1 MTSQDNVE
9 IIVSKMLNTLH
20 ASTDNYFRNEL
31 VLKITEL
38 AERFS
43 TTHKW
48 YLETMQ
54 ILFEL
59 GSEYL
64 SEQILNN
71 FLKLVVENYT
81 SNASFGEEII
91 EKMLELLDKVVP
103 TDFVI
108 KITTWIIGEIGSSYY
123 AEDP

>member
-1 MTSQDNVE
+1 MKYLGIQALSMLYKSNQQLLEEYQLTIVECLESKDETLKKETLDLLFRMTSQDNVE
-9 IIVSKMLNTLH
+9 IIVSKMLSTLH
-20 ASTDNYFRNEL
+20 ASTDNHFRNDL

-59 GSEYL
+59 GS
-64 SEQILNN
+64 
-71 FLKLVVENYT
+71 
-81 SNASFGEEII
+81 
-91 EKMLELLDKVVP
+91 
-103 TDFVI
+103 
-108 KITTWIIGEIGSSYY
+108 
-123 AEDP
+123 

>member
-1 MTSQDNVE
+1 MTNQDNVE

-20 ASTDNYFRNEL
+20 ASTDHHFRNDL

-54 ILFEL
+54 IYIRRAGIEVK
-59 GSEYL
+59 GATE
-64 SEQILNN
+64 N
-71 FLKLVVENYT
+71 LKLIDRRAAMGRVMQLFK
-81 SNASFGEEII
+81 S
-91 EKMLELLDKVVP
+91 
-103 TDFVI
+103 
-108 KITTWIIGEIGSSYY
+108 
-123 AEDP
+123 